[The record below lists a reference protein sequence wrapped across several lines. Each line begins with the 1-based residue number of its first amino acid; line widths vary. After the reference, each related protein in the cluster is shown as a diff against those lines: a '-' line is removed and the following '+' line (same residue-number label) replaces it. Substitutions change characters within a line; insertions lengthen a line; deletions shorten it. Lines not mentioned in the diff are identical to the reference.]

1 MSLPIPFTDE
11 DDDGPPNGAF
21 LIPSTF
27 DLLKDWKTERTP
39 HYSVAWSLLINIRAS
54 CQTLLAACR
63 AFFCWSLVGFAW
75 GIYDEHWLSWDMLHV
90 CPLGDPHFSAHV
102 VPISRRKKHIYDK
115 SPWDVCAARANI
127 YDCRRWWREGMRKIN
142 SAGGN
147 LFNVGNL
154 WPFSMDGWEPL
165 EKQEVDREFLF
176 SNNLMGCLHGFWGM
190 CDL

>member
-1 MSLPIPFTDE
+1 
-11 DDDGPPNGAF
+11 
-21 LIPSTF
+21 
-27 DLLKDWKTERTP
+27 
-39 HYSVAWSLLINIRAS
+39 
-54 CQTLLAACR
+54 
-63 AFFCWSLVGFAW
+63 
-75 GIYDEHWLSWDMLHV
+75 
-90 CPLGDPHFSAHV
+90 
-102 VPISRRKKHIYDK
+102 
-115 SPWDVCAARANI
+115 
-127 YDCRRWWREGMRKIN
+127 MRKIN